1 MNVSIFGSGTWG
13 TALAQVLTD
22 NGHDVLI
29 YGINKDQVDDININ
43 HLNSFYFGQEVYL
56 NSHIKA
62 TTDIEEAIDFS
73 DIYIVSV
80 PTAALRSLLSD
91 INEKLSK
98 SALFVNTAKGFDTE
112 KVMRISDVIRESID
126 ARNLKGVVSLIG
138 PSHAEEVVVR
148 MLTMITAT
156 SLNIEDAS
164 TVQALFAN
172 DYMRVYT
179 QTDEVGAELGVAYKN
194 AIALASGALAGLGY
208 GDNARA
214 ALITRGLAEMV
225 RFGMHFGGDMA
236 TYMGLTGLGDLIV
249 TCNSQH
255 SRNFQAGYQIGKED
269 SAAKFLSENT
279 KTVEGVRT
287 TKIIHEVAKNLSI
300 KTPIIDAI
308 YSVIYEQK
316 RPSETIKLLMNRP
329 LKSED

>member
-1 MNVSIFGSGTWG
+1 MTTCASI
-13 TALAQVLTD
+13 
-22 NGHDVLI
+22 
-29 YGINKDQVDDININ
+29 
-43 HLNSFYFGQEVYL
+43 
-56 NSHIKA
+56 
-62 TTDIEEAIDFS
+62 
-73 DIYIVSV
+73 
-80 PTAALRSLLSD
+80 R
-91 INEKLSK
+91 
-98 SALFVNTAKGFDTE
+98 
-112 KVMRISDVIRESID
+112 
-126 ARNLKGVVSLIG
+126 
-138 PSHAEEVVVR
+138 
-148 MLTMITAT
+148 
-156 SLNIEDAS
+156 
-164 TVQALFAN
+164 
-172 DYMRVYT
+172 
-179 QTDEVGAELGVAYKN
+179 QTDEVGAELALLIKMQLPLLVAP
-194 AIALASGALAGLGY
+194 LRDLGM
-208 GDNARA
+208 GTMHAPLSSRA
-214 ALITRGLAEMV
+214 DWPEMV
-225 RFGMHFGGDMA
+225 RFGMYFGGDMA